1 MIIPFPDQAARVV
14 LARRRIVPDAIDRK
28 LQELLSYPDPQAPGD
43 DPFVA
48 DVMQELRAEKRRRHA
63 ILGAFGGIGAVFGLA
78 GVAML
83 IDDIGALFVRDISAM
98 ALTQGTLF
106 LAGAAAFYNWF
117 MNDDW
122 SPDG

>member
-1 MIIPFPDQAARVV
+1 M
-14 LARRRIVPDAIDRK
+14 PDAIDRK
-28 LQELLSYPDPQAPGD
+28 LQELLSYPEPRAPGD

-48 DVMQELRAEKRRRHA
+48 DVMQEVRAEKRRRQA